1 MGKIG
6 KLRKKFTAFVD
17 QLSPDQVREQ
27 LILAY
32 LQMEQCQRVLR
43 GEDVEPIE
51 MLDNGESSDLEL
63 FYQCKKAAE
72 ELSYL
77 NEMVSKP
84 DKTIKFGVDVDCS
97 EAINQIKKFYE
108 QLKKIGKDTKKQNI
122 PNNAYVLKVDLQKFF
137 EPLKFDTSNDLDMFK
152 LREKFRKM
160 AESMKLR
167 VLEVGTEVYYLSK
180 GRIHKSVVEDFVGL
194 VSENG
199 MPVCKVKGN
208 DNAIPATYL
217 YDSAVRLA
225 SHVGKT
231 VSDHISLSSDKESA
245 YFIDQTSRVFKG
257 AKWYLEDQ
265 KIENFAS
272 LNDLRGFLITHVI
285 DDTQK

>member
-1 MGKIG
+1 MSKIS
-6 KLRKKFTAFVD
+6 KLRKKFTAFVN

-43 GEDVEPIE
+43 GVDVEPVE

-63 FYQCKKAAE
+63 FYQCKKTAE

-108 QLKKIGKDTKKQNI
+108 QLTKIGKAAHDKNI
-122 PNNAYVLKVDLQKFF
+122 PNDAYVMKVDLRKFY
-137 EPLKFDTSNDLDMFK
+137 EPLSFDTSNPTDMFN
-152 LREKFRKM
+152 LRKKFKEM

-167 VLEVGTEVYYLSK
+167 VLQEGTEVYFLSK
-180 GRIHKSVVEDFVGL
+180 GRIHKSKVKEVIGL
-194 VSENG
+194 EQATGV
-199 MPVCKVKGN
+199 PVCYVNGH
-208 DNAIPATYL
+208 DTIIPATYL
-217 YDSAVRLA
+217 YATSKMLVENLKFQKHY
-225 SHVGKT
+225 SF
-231 VSDHISLSSDKESA
+231 SSEHESA
-245 YFIDQTSRVFKG
+245 YFIDNTSRVFLG
-257 AKWYLEDQ
+257 AKWYLDEQ
-265 KIENFAS
+265 KIKNFV
-272 LNDLRGFLITHVI
+272 NMDDLRKFLIENIV
-285 DDTQK
+285 DDGEKR

>member
-6 KLRKKFTAFVD
+6 KLRKKFTALVN

-43 GEDVEPIE
+43 GEDVEPVS

-63 FYQCKKAAE
+63 FYQCKKSAE
-72 ELSYL
+72 ELAYL
-77 NEMVSKP
+77 NEIAAKP
-84 DKTIKFGVDVDCS
+84 DKTIGIKFEVDAS
-97 EAINQIKKFYE
+97 EAILRMKQLAEQFRRVHD
-108 QLKKIGKDTKKQNI
+108 QLKPRQITTGQ
-122 PNNAYVLKVDLQKFF
+122 
-137 EPLKFDTSNDLDMFK
+137 
-152 LREKFRKM
+152 
-160 AESMKLR
+160 
-167 VLEVGTEVYYLSK
+167 EVYYLSK
-180 GRIHKSVVEDFVGL
+180 GRIHKGIFETIIGL
-194 VSENG
+194 VQENG
-199 MPVCKVKGN
+199 EPVCRLKGN
-208 DNAIPATYL
+208 DANIPARFL

-225 SHVGKT
+225 STIGKT
-231 VSDHISLSSDKESA
+231 VSNHVSLSSDHEFA
-245 YFIDQTSRVFKG
+245 FFIDSTNRVFKG

-272 LNDLRGFLITHVI
+272 INDLRGYLITHIV

>member
-1 MGKIG
+1 MVKIG
-6 KLRKKFTAFVD
+6 KLRKNFTAFVN

-72 ELSYL
+72 ELAYL
-77 NEMVSKP
+77 NKMVHDGNKVGSIEFDVKCYTNP
-84 DKTIKFGVDVDCS
+84 AIKNMHDLS
-97 EAINQIKKFYE
+97 KKFYE
-108 QLKKIGKDTKKQNI
+108 FANPIDLC
-122 PNNAYVLKVDLQKFF
+122 VLD
-137 EPLKFDTSNDLDMFK
+137 
-152 LREKFRKM
+152 
-160 AESMKLR
+160 
-167 VLEVGTEVYYLSK
+167 VGTEVFYLSK
-180 GRIHKSVVEDFVGL
+180 GSIHKSVVEEFVGL
-194 VSENG
+194 VEG
-199 MPVCKVKGN
+199 GCMPVCKVKAN

-217 YDSAVRLA
+217 FDSAVRLA
-225 SHVGKT
+225 VNVGKK
-231 VSDHISLSSDKESA
+231 VIDHISLSSDKESA

-272 LNDLRGFLITHVI
+272 INDLRGFLITHVV
-285 DDTQK
+285 DDTKK